1 MRGADGLKLCCMRA
15 GSLVLC
21 RKLDERCSGEL
32 GQHELK
38 RDGGACLLQSVIGAI
53 DEAFRNT

>member
-1 MRGADGLKLCCMRA
+1 MRA

-32 GQHELK
+32 GQRGLK
-38 RDGGACLLQSVIGAI
+38 RDGEACLLQSVIGAI
-53 DEAFRNT
+53 DEAFRNI